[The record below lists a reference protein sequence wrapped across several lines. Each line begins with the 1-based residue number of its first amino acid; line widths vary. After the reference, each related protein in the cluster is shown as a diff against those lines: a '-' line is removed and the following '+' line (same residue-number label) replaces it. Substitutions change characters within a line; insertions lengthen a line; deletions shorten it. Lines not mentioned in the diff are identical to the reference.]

1 MATSPFSS
9 PSGSRPVGTSVDRYV
24 GQVCPHPGRPTRDYW
39 RKGVTEPGAELELLD
54 VALGKLRALRLVADL
69 PGAMVVPLPA
79 IARYAVDA
87 PTIRSG
93 KAR

>member
-1 MATSPFSS
+1 M
-9 PSGSRPVGTSVDRYV
+9 
-24 GQVCPHPGRPTRDYW
+24 
-39 RKGVTEPGAELELLD
+39 
-54 VALGKLRALRLVADL
+54 ALGKLRALRLVADL